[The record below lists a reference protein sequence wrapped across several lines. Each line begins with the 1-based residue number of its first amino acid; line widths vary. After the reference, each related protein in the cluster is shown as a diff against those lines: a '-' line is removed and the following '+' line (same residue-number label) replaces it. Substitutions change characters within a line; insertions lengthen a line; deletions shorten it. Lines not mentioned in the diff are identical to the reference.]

1 MWLDTPFL
9 NHTLERQSSGL
20 PGHQQGGRGL
30 LQQWENS
37 LHLRSGC
44 SWPEKE
50 ILHWALKAEAV
61 CDTVIPPSL
70 TLQWCFPKSVSPV
83 TCILLGVQ
91 TVFYSSLYP
100 SSLSSLSPDTL
111 TNVCWVQECMNNS
124 SFGIG
129 CWFLGSLQTGKTA
142 QTTSNIFLGF
152 LNSFGIWPLVPPRP
166 IYVFSFHT
174 RENWRSW
181 KVSTY
186 RWIRPENHMHH
197 TFSWVIFYISG

>member
-50 ILHWALKAEAV
+50 ILRWALMAEAV
-61 CDTVIPPSL
+61 CDTVIPPSI
-70 TLQWCFPKSVSPV
+70 TLQWCFPKSVSPL

-100 SSLSSLSPDTL
+100 SSLSSLSPDIL
-111 TNVCWVQECMNNS
+111 INVCWVQECMNNS

-129 CWFLGSLQTGKTA
+129 VLAPWLPEDRWNCSNHFQYIPWFPQYLWNMA
-142 QTTSNIFLGF
+142 
-152 LNSFGIWPLVPPRP
+152 FGP
-166 IYVFSFHT
+166 S
-174 RENWRSW
+174 
-181 KVSTY
+181 
-186 RWIRPENHMHH
+186 
-197 TFSWVIFYISG
+197 